1 MLESVRAEDSLVRL
15 LILSCPVLT
24 RYLPRPKIRK
34 ERNLLQ
40 DKNAMAEGE
49 DETEVRSGALIIGS
63 PLPDKQVADTIV
75 SYWHQVCSS
84 VIPRPT
90 LQLLIRCLQNLTL
103 ALVSDAT
110 VLQYAQ
116 LPPPIAERTST
127 NISLVLAELT
137 VKTDVV
143 LIPGKRD
150 ETGKEGYYNPIIF
163 PNEFWH
169 LRSQYIEINATT
181 PTVPLQIV
189 FQPMSYFKF
198 QVFASMTFGF
208 QEAIKQKGGGSAAE
222 FDEVKRM
229 LVETNPWFLGLT
241 GVVSVLHVV
250 SASQVFVRHYLT
262 QL

>member
-1 MLESVRAEDSLVRL
+1 MLESVRAEDSLVHL

-40 DKNAMAEGE
+40 DKNVMAEGE

-84 VIPRPT
+84 IIPRPT
-90 LQLLIRCLQNLTL
+90 LQLLIRCPQNLTL
-103 ALVSDAT
+103 ALVSDAA
-110 VLQYAQ
+110 VLQYPQ

-150 ETGKEGYYNPIIF
+150 ETGTKGYYNPIVF

-198 QVFASMTFGF
+198 QVFASMTSGF
-208 QEAIKQKGGGSAAE
+208 QEAIKQQGGGSAAE